1 MADLGAEGEA
11 EGSAAQPAHGGAIPG
26 SGGRRAVVAAV
37 IPTRGCYKGV
47 REGRGAVGTEGPAMA
62 DLYGG
67 EVILRVRAELV
78 PRRRELRLYALPP
91 SSSDCCPGVGRPS
104 GGRLPSMP
112 ERRDGQTTPAVVGL
126 LVNIDVDDLDRAVA
140 FYTAAF
146 GLRPGRRFGE
156 LGVEMLGA
164 PCAIYLLA
172 KPAGSTPAATAPQRR
187 DYRRHRTPVH
197 LDFVVP
203 DVAAA
208 RLEEEIRTH
217 EWGRIAMMAIH
228 SGTGSA

>member
-1 MADLGAEGEA
+1 
-11 EGSAAQPAHGGAIPG
+11 
-26 SGGRRAVVAAV
+26 
-37 IPTRGCYKGV
+37 
-47 REGRGAVGTEGPAMA
+47 
-62 DLYGG
+62 
-67 EVILRVRAELV
+67 
-78 PRRRELRLYALPP
+78 
-91 SSSDCCPGVGRPS
+91 
-104 GGRLPSMP
+104 MP
-112 ERRDGQTTPAVVGL
+112 ERRDDQKTTPAMVGL

-164 PCAIYLLA
+164 PCAVYLLA

-187 DYRRHRTPVH
+187 DYRRHWTPVH

-208 RLEEEIRTH
+208 VRRAEAAGARLEEEIRTH
-217 EWGRIAMMAIH
+217 AWGRIAAMADPCGHGFCLIEFVGRGYDALAT
-228 SGTGSA
+228 S